1 MIFDLPGFSFS
12 YYGLVYLMGF
22 VLFWFMPWPRT
33 PALWPRE
40 TLLMRFNV
48 ALYTAIGAIVG
59 GRLGYVVVYD
69 PHYYLAH
76 PEMIV
81 RLDLGGMSYMG
92 GVAGIAVALLLIS
105 RVMMRLNNR
114 TGSSVDFMSH
124 TSCANLPLRSRM
136 SLFYHYCDRA
146 VITALVIIPLGRIA
160 NFLNA
165 ELYGTPSDLPWAF
178 IFSTA
183 DLQPRHP
190 VQLYEAIAEGPLLAL
205 LLGFVYFRAW
215 IANLRRL
222 MLSSSDSAGPADR
235 AGSADSAAATTAGL
249 SGTTSHSNGLHSYYA
264 HHAYHG
270 DKGFSLTRFVTA
282 RARVSEISFS
292 LHPGTITLTYLAGY
306 SVARFLCEFVREPD
320 PQLGYIIGHLSMG
333 QLQCIVLL
341 VVALGLMQLRALRR
355 RRNALT

>member
-92 GVAGIAVALLLIS
+92 GVAGIAVALQLIS

-114 TGSSVDFMSH
+114 AGSSVDFMSH

-222 MLSSSDSAGPADR
+222 MLASSDSAGPADR
-235 AGSADSAAATTAGL
+235 AGSADSAADANAGL
-249 SGTTSHSNGLHSYYA
+249 SGSASHSNGLHSYYA
-264 HHAYHG
+264 HHAHHG